1 MGTLTLNVTDKAL
14 LISNFI
20 IINLMFIRQ
29 NGLTIAVISIAALSL
44 IVAILSISS
53 QVLAEIQQK
62 MGNTGHMYT
71 VTLNNFFVNHTRSH
85 SMDTDYVS
93 MGVQSACGRVNCLDG
108 STLPIRT
115 ATIFYRDVGCCG
127 QHDIGLSLG
136 PFFVTDGLRLDYSVL
151 NYGHGGGNPY
161 MTGYLNAVLANV
173 IHTGRA
179 FNTKLLTTYLQNMGV
194 EFGGCDGGLA
204 ADTIFYTP
212 GQLNALTS
220 ATGQSTITRRYLGYD
235 SPFGCGSRVS
245 DYFVTYTITRVS

>member
-1 MGTLTLNVTDKAL
+1 M
-14 LISNFI
+14 FI
-20 IINLMFIRQ
+20 IQ
-29 NGLTIAVISIAALSL
+29 NGLTIAVIVISIAAFLL
-44 IVAILSISS
+44 IVAVLPISS

-62 MGNTGHMYT
+62 MGNSRLNTLPTTTGHMYT

-108 STLPIRT
+108 STHPIRT
-115 ATIFYRDVGCCG
+115 ASIFYRDVGCCG

-220 ATGQSTITRRYLGYD
+220 ATGQSTITRHYLGYD